1 MQFAAPHGKGLT
13 PDEVPRGGDGVS
25 QGAVDEQQPAAEV
38 TEPRS
43 HFDFASRQHEPI
55 SDDVGQRV
63 GTPGAHL
70 HGAVGG
76 AVAIAVK
83 VVKPPAATIAPSS
96 SRPISIKAGAA
107 PQHGSLVRHEAP
119 PREPQ

>member
-25 QGAVDEQQPAAEV
+25 QGAVDEQQTAAEV

-70 HGAVGG
+70 HGAVGSFI
-76 AVAIAVK
+76 AIAVK
-83 VVKPPAATIAPSS
+83 VVKPPPGATIAPSS
-96 SRPISIKAGAA
+96 SRPAIKASAA
-107 PQHGSLVRHEAP
+107 PQHSSLVRHEAP

>member
-13 PDEVPRGGDGVS
+13 PDEVPRGGYGVP

-70 HGAVGG
+70 HGAV
-76 AVAIAVK
+76 VRAIAVAVV
-83 VVKPPAATIAPSS
+83 VVKPPGAITPPSS
-96 SRPISIKAGAA
+96 SCRVTIKASAA
-107 PQHGSLVRHEAP
+107 PQHGSLVRHKAP